1 MNATTATTESAE
13 KALAVVDYQT
23 ITTLA
28 RAAEKVAREKQSVEQ
43 ASPRLLAACAED
55 LAKAAREFDTVFQM
69 GDVIGVAHRHPE
81 AWAAAAQADLVK
93 AADLIRPTMAVAYG
107 R

>member
-1 MNATTATTESAE
+1 MNATTPATESAE
-13 KALAVVDYQT
+13 KALALVDYQT

-28 RAAEKVAREKQSVEQ
+28 HAAEKVAREKKSVEE

-55 LAKAAREFDTVFQM
+55 LAKAARELDTILQM
-69 GDVIGVAHRHPE
+69 GDVTGVSQRHPK
-81 AWAAAAQADLVK
+81 AWAAAAQADLAE
-93 AADLIRPTMAVAYG
+93 AADLIRPTMAAAYG